1 MPYMPRTVNRTNS
14 KSSEKKQNIPPPHR
28 APSPSPSPSPSPTT
42 SSTNTHMPSPSQPPS
57 MVDSMKQ
64 GFGFG
69 IGSAIAHNLFRTN
82 NNQETPKK
90 NEITNEPKLTN
101 DKIYELYNKCLETND
116 KNIDC
121 TTILQNNK

>member
-1 MPYMPRTVNRTNS
+1 MPYMPRSSNS
-14 KSSEKKQNIPPPHR
+14 KSSEKKQNIPPPRR
-28 APSPSPSPSPSPTT
+28 APSPLNVPSPSPSYVPSTT
-42 SSTNTHMPSPSQPPS
+42 QTKPPS

-82 NNQETPKK
+82 NNNQETPKK
-90 NEITNEPKLTN
+90 NEPITEPKLSN
-101 DKIYELYNKCLETND
+101 DKIYELYNKCLEKND

>member
-1 MPYMPRTVNRTNS
+1 MPRSSNS
-14 KSSEKKQNIPPPHR
+14 KSSDKKQNIPLPR
-28 APSPSPSPSPSPTT
+28 RTPSPAPAPMPSSL
-42 SSTNTHMPSPSQPPS
+42 NTPSPSQPPS

-90 NEITNEPKLTN
+90 NEPITEPKLSN

>member
-1 MPYMPRTVNRTNS
+1 MPRTTNS
-14 KSSEKKQNIPPPHR
+14 KSSEKKQNISPLRR
-28 APSPSPSPSPSPTT
+28 APAPLNVPSPAPL
-42 SSTNTHMPSPSQPPS
+42 NTHSPSQPPS

-82 NNQETPKK
+82 NKDEGPKK
-90 NEITNEPKLTN
+90 SEITTEAKLTN
-101 DKIYELYNKCLETND
+101 DKIYELYNKCLEKND
-116 KNIDC
+116 NNIDC

>member
-1 MPYMPRTVNRTNS
+1 MPRSSNS
-14 KSSEKKQNIPPPHR
+14 KSSHTPPPPR
-28 APSPSPSPSPSPTT
+28 PAPMPSSTNTPMT
-42 SSTNTHMPSPSQPPS
+42 SSTNTPLNPPS

-69 IGSAIAHNLFRTN
+69 IGSAIANNLFRTN
-82 NNQETPKK
+82 NKEESPKK
-90 NEITNEPKLTN
+90 NEPINERINEPKLSN
-101 DKIYELYNKCLETND
+101 DKIYELYNKCLENND

>member
-1 MPYMPRTVNRTNS
+1 MPISTNS
-14 KSSEKKQNIPPPHR
+14 KSSEKKQNIPPPSH
-28 APSPSPSPSPSPTT
+28 
-42 SSTNTHMPSPSQPPS
+42 SQPPS

-69 IGSAIAHNLFRTN
+69 IGSTIAHNLFRTN

-90 NEITNEPKLTN
+90 NEPINERINEPKLSN
-101 DKIYELYNKCLETND
+101 DKIYELYNKCLENND

>member
-1 MPYMPRTVNRTNS
+1 MPRSSNS
-14 KSSEKKQNIPPPHR
+14 KSSDKKQNIPAPRPAP
-28 APSPSPSPSPSPTT
+28 APSPVPTIIHAPS
-42 SSTNTHMPSPSQPPS
+42 HSPSQPPS

-69 IGSAIAHNLFRTN
+69 VGSAIAHNLFRTN

-90 NEITNEPKLTN
+90 NEPINEPKLTN
-101 DKIYELYNKCLETND
+101 DKIYELYNKCLETKD

-121 TTILQNNK
+121 TTILQNNEKQIR

>member
-1 MPYMPRTVNRTNS
+1 MPYMPRSSNS
-14 KSSEKKQNIPPPHR
+14 KSSRSPQRR
-28 APSPSPSPSPSPTT
+28 APSPAPSPVPTIILAPSPSY
-42 SSTNTHMPSPSQPPS
+42 SQSPS
-57 MVDSMKQ
+57 MVDNMKQ

-82 NNQETPKK
+82 NKEEMPKK
-90 NEITNEPKLTN
+90 NEPINQPINEPKLTN

-116 KNIDC
+116 KNIYC

>member
-1 MPYMPRTVNRTNS
+1 MPRSASNRTNS
-14 KSSEKKQNIPPPHR
+14 KSSRTPPPPQR
-28 APSPSPSPSPSPTT
+28 PAPSPAPMPSSVPSTT
-42 SSTNTHMPSPSQPPS
+42 SSQPPS

-82 NNQETPKK
+82 NKEETPKK
-90 NEITNEPKLTN
+90 SEPITEPKLTN

>member
-1 MPYMPRTVNRTNS
+1 MPRSSNS
-14 KSSEKKQNIPPPHR
+14 KSSEKKQNIPPPRR
-28 APSPSPSPSPSPTT
+28 APSPLNVPSPSPVHSP
-42 SSTNTHMPSPSQPPS
+42 MPSPSPAPS

-90 NEITNEPKLTN
+90 NEPITEPKLSN

>member
-1 MPYMPRTVNRTNS
+1 MPRSTNS
-14 KSSEKKQNIPPPHR
+14 KSSEKKQNIPAPRR
-28 APSPSPSPSPSPTT
+28 APSPAPTITHSPTPI
-42 SSTNTHMPSPSQPPS
+42 PSPSQSPS

-90 NEITNEPKLTN
+90 SEPITEPKLTN
-101 DKIYELYNKCLETND
+101 DKIYELYNKCLEKND

>member
-1 MPYMPRTVNRTNS
+1 MPYMPRSSNS
-14 KSSEKKQNIPPPHR
+14 KSSQRR
-28 APSPSPSPSPSPTT
+28 APSPAPSPVPTIIHAPSPSY
-42 SSTNTHMPSPSQPPS
+42 SQSPS
-57 MVDSMKQ
+57 MVDNMKQ

-82 NNQETPKK
+82 NKEETPKK
-90 NEITNEPKLTN
+90 NETITEPKLTN